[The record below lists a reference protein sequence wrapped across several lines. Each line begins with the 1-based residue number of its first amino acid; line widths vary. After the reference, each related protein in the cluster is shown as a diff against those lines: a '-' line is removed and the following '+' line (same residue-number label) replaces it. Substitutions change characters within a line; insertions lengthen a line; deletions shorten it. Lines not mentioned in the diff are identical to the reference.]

1 MSEFTITIAAA
12 RVNAKKTQEDIAKAL
27 HVSKQ
32 TVGSWENGKTSP
44 TIDQAIQFCE
54 VCNIPYDRVSFLRER
69 NAN

>member
-12 RVNAKKTQEDIAKAL
+12 RVNAKKTQEDVAKAL

-44 TIDQAIQFCE
+44 TMDKAIRFCE
-54 VCNIPYDRVSFLRER
+54 LCDVPYDRVSFLRER
-69 NAN
+69 NAI

>member
-44 TIDQAIQFCE
+44 TMDQAIRFCEFCE
-54 VCNIPYDRVSFLRER
+54 VPYDRVSFLRER
-69 NAN
+69 NAI

>member
-12 RVNAKKTQEDIAKAL
+12 RVNAKKTQEDVAKAL

-44 TIDQAIQFCE
+44 TMDQAIRFCE
-54 VCNIPYDRVSFLRER
+54 LCDVPYDRVSFLRER
-69 NAN
+69 NAI

>member
-12 RVNAKKTQEDIAKAL
+12 RVNAKKTQEDVAKAF

-44 TIDQAIQFCE
+44 TMDQAMQFCE
-54 VCNIPYDRVSFLRER
+54 FCEVPFDRVSFLRER
-69 NAN
+69 NAI